1 MLSLGQVPAH
11 GVIDDSHQPLGILFL
26 TLALEE
32 GHVRRPVHKGDSYLK
47 GIFPRY
53 PQEQENL

>member
-32 GHVRRPVHKGDSYLK
+32 GHV
-47 GIFPRY
+47 
-53 PQEQENL
+53 